1 MNTKLT
7 DELNRQIGA
16 RLKMR
21 RRTLGMSQRDIGDL
35 LGVNYQ
41 QVQKYENGSNRLRG
55 DQLLQLAHHL
65 KVTMDYFFNNLKGGV
80 AESQSE
86 FEAKAATTSETQQ
99 LLIAFE
105 KIHDIASRKLILDL
119 VKSYSEKS

>member
-7 DELNRQIGA
+7 DELNRQIGE

-21 RRTLGMSQRDIGDL
+21 RRTLGLSQRDIGDF
-35 LGVNYQ
+35 LGISFQ
-41 QVQKYENGSNRLRG
+41 QVQKYENGTNRLRG

-65 KVTMDYFFNNLKGGV
+65 KVTTDLFFNNLTRGV

-86 FEAKAATTSETQQ
+86 FQAKAATTSETQQ
-99 LLIAFE
+99 LLTLFE
-105 KIHDIASRKLILDL
+105 KIHDIASRNLILDL
-119 VKSYSEKS
+119 VKSYSDK